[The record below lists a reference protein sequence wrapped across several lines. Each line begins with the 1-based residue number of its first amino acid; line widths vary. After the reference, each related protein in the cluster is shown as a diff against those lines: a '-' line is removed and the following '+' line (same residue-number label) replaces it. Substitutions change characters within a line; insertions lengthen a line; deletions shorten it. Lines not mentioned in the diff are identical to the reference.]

1 MKVLLINPPRENELT
16 GNNPA
21 LIDEERGF
29 NPPLGLLY
37 IGGYLKEKTGH
48 EVEVIDAQ
56 VEELTY
62 PELEARI
69 REAKA
74 GLVGITAMTFTLL
87 DVVKTVRTVKEAC
100 PGVPVVVGGGHVFIY
115 PEETAR
121 LDGVDYVL
129 AGEGE
134 AGFAALADCLDG
146 KGARESV
153 PGLAWTDE
161 YGFHRNPPAE
171 LVADLDALPFPDRTL
186 TPWRNYSSVMAKR
199 QPITTMITSRGCPFR
214 CSFCGRPHLGKRF
227 RARSAVN
234 VVDEMEACLELGI
247 HEFLVY
253 DDTFTVSKPRVMEVC
268 DEIIRRRL
276 DIGWDIRARVDCV
289 DAPMLERLR
298 RAHCERIHYGVEAGT
313 EKILAVLNKGITLD
327 QVRETFAATKKLGIE
342 TLGYFMIGAPS
353 ETRDDIMRA
362 IDFALSLRADFV
374 HITILCPFPNTEIY
388 ARGLSQGIFPRDY
401 WREFARDPRPGFTP
415 PFWNENFSDEELQEL
430 LRYAYRKFYTRP
442 SYILNK
448 LSEVRSWGE
457 FRRKAR
463 AGLKIFGMKSR

>member
-1 MKVLLINPPRENELT
+1 
-16 GNNPA
+16 
-21 LIDEERGF
+21 
-29 NPPLGLLY
+29 
-37 IGGYLKEKTGH
+37 
-48 EVEVIDAQ
+48 
-56 VEELTY
+56 
-62 PELEARI
+62 
-69 REAKA
+69 
-74 GLVGITAMTFTLL
+74 
-87 DVVKTVRTVKEAC
+87 
-100 PGVPVVVGGGHVFIY
+100 
-115 PEETAR
+115 
-121 LDGVDYVL
+121 
-129 AGEGE
+129 
-134 AGFAALADCLDG
+134 
-146 KGARESV
+146 
-153 PGLAWTDE
+153 
-161 YGFHRNPPAE
+161 
-171 LVADLDALPFPDRTL
+171 
-186 TPWRNYSSVMAKR
+186 
-199 QPITTMITSRGCPFR
+199 
-214 CSFCGRPHLGKRF
+214 
-227 RARSAVN
+227 
-234 VVDEMEACLELGI
+234 
-247 HEFLVY
+247 
-253 DDTFTVSKPRVMEVC
+253 

-353 ETRDDIMRA
+353 ETRDDIMRT